1 MWASSR
7 RTATTRT
14 SPGARPSA
22 ISWCVGSIGA
32 LQRGLALKFKNG
44 VVGNVCS
51 HDDAQVFDASLPV
64 NGDACAQH
72 APTK

>member
-1 MWASSR
+1 
-7 RTATTRT
+7 
-14 SPGARPSA
+14 
-22 ISWCVGSIGA
+22 
-32 LQRGLALKFKNG
+32 LALKFKNG